1 MTAGDVRLI
10 DLRCEPRQGELPEL
24 SREQIESLLKQ
35 LEKWYL
41 DAKGHLRK
49 RLILARYDDAVEL
62 VRKLADLA
70 NDEYH
75 HPTITLAYGNRG
87 SYGRI
92 ALEVWTHRQGALTL
106 NDFVLAAKIDR
117 LWREFAAEL
126 ERRPTA

>member
-1 MTAGDVRLI
+1 MTGEVRLV

-24 SREQIESLLKQ
+24 TKPEVERFLAQ
-35 LEKWYL
+35 LDKWYV

-49 RLILARYDDAVEL
+49 RLVYPRYDDAVDL

-75 HPTITLAYGNRG
+75 HPTITLAYGTKG
-87 SYGRI
+87 SYGRLT
-92 ALEVWTHRQGALTL
+92 LEVWTHRQGALTL

-117 LWREFAAEL
+117 VVEAYASEL
-126 ERRPTA
+126 AKRGPG

>member
-1 MTAGDVRLI
+1 MGADEVRLV
-10 DLRCEPRQGELPEL
+10 DLRCEPRQGELPPMSSAE
-24 SREQIESLLKQ
+24 IERYLGQ
-35 LEKWYL
+35 LDKWYL

-117 LWREFAAEL
+117 LWREFASEL